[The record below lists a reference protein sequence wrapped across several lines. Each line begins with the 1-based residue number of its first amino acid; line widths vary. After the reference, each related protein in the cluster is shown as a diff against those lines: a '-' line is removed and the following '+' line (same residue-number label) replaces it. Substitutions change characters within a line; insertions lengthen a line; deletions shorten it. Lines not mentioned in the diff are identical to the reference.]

1 MFLLLFVSAVAIDLN
16 SALGRGTGR
25 RYSQLTRLMQFY
37 NKEFDERKYWAYGCN
52 CMMLG
57 DRPLSQPGLGPA
69 VDELDKGKGFVLC
82 NSAYVILHV
91 FFMLNDSSYFNTL
104 KKISVKSV
112 SSTKTAY
119 VAHQSD
125 MVSSV

>member
-82 NSAYVILHV
+82 NLAYVILHV
-91 FFMLNDSSYFNTL
+91 FFY
-104 KKISVKSV
+104 
-112 SSTKTAY
+112 A
-119 VAHQSD
+119 Q
-125 MVSSV
+125 